1 MSMIKCKE
9 TGGEIKEKI
18 YRFVY
23 FVLTFALGGYN
34 LLHIVFWERST
45 HNLKECGEKRAREE
59 SGNRTKRMLRKLT
72 CEQLL

>member
-23 FVLTFALGGYN
+23 FVLTFALGGIIYYI
-34 LLHIVFWERST
+34 LCF
-45 HNLKECGEKRAREE
+45 
-59 SGNRTKRMLRKLT
+59 GNGQPTI
-72 CEQLL
+72 